1 MERFELVIRAR
12 RAIVGKEGGERQA
25 AVAVTGGGIRD
36 VFTGAGARALEVVG
50 DHTIELGDDVLLLP
64 GGVDVDAALEVSPG
78 ADDVERR
85 TRAAARGGV
94 TTLLAAP
101 AAGRDLA
108 AAREEARGNCV
119 VDVGFWAGSADE
131 TGGGETDGGATG
143 AAFGPVTD
151 SVDDAI
157 ATARKTGAAVHVR
170 AVTDPAVLP
179 TLAAARAEGLG
190 ITASTTVGALTSRIG
205 DGEREELWAA
215 LAEGTLDAVG
225 SAGES
230 PELLLPLLWTEG
242 RLRGVSMAD
251 VVRWTSSSPAALLGL
266 DDRGPLVPGA
276 RADLAVFADDEAF
289 VDLPSGRAL
298 AGVLRYSVLAG
309 VVLEPRSLP
318 LGAVLTRPGARG

>member
-12 RAIVGKEGGERQA
+12 RAIVGGEGGERQA
-25 AVAVTGGGIRD
+25 AVAVTGGRIRD

-64 GGVDVDAALEVSPG
+64 GGVDVDAAPASDAAEI
-78 ADDVERR
+78 ERV
-85 TRAAARGGV
+85 TRAASRGGV
-94 TTLLAAP
+94 TTLVAAP
-101 AAGRDLA
+101 PAGQDLA
-108 AAREEARGNCV
+108 ALREEARGNCV
-119 VDVGFWAGSADE
+119 VDVGFWAADSRDAGPEE
-131 TGGGETDGGATG
+131 TGT
-143 AAFGPVTD
+143 AFGPVTE

-157 ATARKTGAAVHVR
+157 ALARQTGGAVHVR

-190 ITASTTVGALTSRIG
+190 VTASTTVGALTSRIG

-215 LAEGTLDAVG
+215 LVGGTLDAVG